1 MKYNVNDQI
10 PKETDL
16 IVLGSGAAGMSAA
29 LTGAALGYQVT
40 LIEKTD
46 KIGGTSARSAGSLW
60 IPNTFLDKTG
70 KDNFQNSLIY
80 LKKCNR

>member
-1 MKYNVNDQI
+1 MKYKVNVQI

-16 IVLGSGAAGMSAA
+16 IVLGSGAAGMTAA

-46 KIGGTSARSAGSLW
+46 KIGGTSARSAGSVW
-60 IPNTFLDKTG
+60 IPNSFHDQTG
-70 KDNFQNSLIY
+70 KDNFQNSLMF
-80 LKKCNR
+80 

>member
-1 MKYNVNDQI
+1 MNYNVNHQI

-46 KIGGTSARSAGSLW
+46 KIGGT
-60 IPNTFLDKTG
+60 
-70 KDNFQNSLIY
+70 
-80 LKKCNR
+80 

>member
-10 PKETDL
+10 PKETDI

-29 LTGAALGYQVT
+29 LTGAALGYRVT

-46 KIGGTSARSAGSLW
+46 KIGGTSAR
-60 IPNTFLDKTG
+60 TFA
-70 KDNFQNSLIY
+70 
-80 LKKCNR
+80 RR